1 MEDIRIVS
9 PFRNNSFL
17 ENYAIPARDMVRAL
31 CIEYTASEDY
41 ALGRSLQDA
50 LIHRLLD
57 CNDIRPLE
65 PSDTES
71 ISNCVMSCIS
81 LMPEACCE
89 LDIPFEQALD
99 SLQMMDLVLLK
110 YALYAGDSVVI
121 QSAVEDFEDE

>member
-9 PFRNNSFL
+9 PFRNNSFV

-31 CIEYTASEDY
+31 CAEYTASEDY

-57 CNDIRPLE
+57 CNDMRLLE
-65 PSDTES
+65 PSDAES
-71 ISNCVMSCIS
+71 ISNRVMSCIS
-81 LMPEACCE
+81 LMPDACCE

-110 YALYAGDSVVI
+110 YALYAGNSVVI